1 MAERE
6 QRQQQKQ
13 QQQQQ
18 SADNGG
24 EEAAAAGDAQS
35 EVSYSE
41 DDESLPEGID
51 ERNDARMNAL

>member
-13 QQQQQ
+13 QQQQ
-18 SADNGG
+18 SAENGG
-24 EEAAAAGDAQS
+24 EEGAAAGDAQS

-41 DDESLPEGID
+41 DDESLPDGID